1 MAVNFQQSDLNQRLD
16 DAIRDGVTSNV
27 YGLWFHSLRFSL
39 KDDVLSIQCPST
51 THRERLEE
59 RHADFIAGL
68 ADKLIGFIPKLE
80 FSVADSFQD
89 AIPVEVK
96 KPNGPRSRRSS
107 TLKSCE
113 VHPGHSFDRFVVG
126 PDNQIAYAS
135 CLAIAQE
142 TSRQY
147 NPLFLHGSTGLGKT
161 HLLQSTY
168 NHLCQHASHL
178 NVLYTNCEAF
188 TNEFIASIR
197 DHSLNVFR
205 DMYRRVDV
213 LLMDDIQ
220 FLADKTSTQEEFF
233 HTFNDLILAD
243 KRVLLSSDSA
253 PHELQKF
260 ESRLISRFSSGLVTS
275 IQPPGY
281 ETRLSLIRYKS
292 RQLNLDLGV
301 DIEHA
306 VAMLNFSS
314 VRELLGALVT
324 LEAHVRFSGKPAT
337 REVIGT
343 IAPAA
348 SGSAP
353 GFDQII
359 DLVCREFGVTLA
371 DLQSKKRPN
380 SIAHPRQ
387 IAMYFLREFT
397 GKSLHEIGV
406 FFGGRDHSTV
416 QYAHT
421 KISRD
426 RDLDSNLHSILKR
439 LGESIRRGCG

>member
-1 MAVNFQQSDLNQRLD
+1 MDA
-16 DAIRDGVTSNV
+16 AIREGVGSNV
-27 YGLWFHSLRFSL
+27 YGLWFHSLVYSL
-39 KDDVLSIQCPST
+39 SGDTLSILCPSS
-51 THRERLEE
+51 THRDQLEQRYSDLIVKTAG
-59 RHADFIAGL
+59 RH
-68 ADKLIGFIPKLE
+68 IGF
-80 FSVADSFQD
+80 
-89 AIPVEVK
+89 
-96 KPNGPRSRRSS
+96 NPRLDFKICESNHEELPAPARIQETRKTRKAS
-107 TLKSCE
+107 TLKSCD
-113 VHPGHSFDRFVVG
+113 VHPGHSFERFVVG

-147 NPLFLHGSTGLGKT
+147 NPLFLHGPTGLGKT

-168 NHLCQHASHL
+168 NHLCQHSSHL

-213 LLMDDIQ
+213 LLMDDVQ

-281 ETRLSLIRYKS
+281 ETRLSLIRHKS
-292 RQLNLDLGV
+292 KHLNLQLEPT
-301 DIEHA
+301 IEQA
-306 VAMLNFSS
+306 IAALSFSN
-314 VRELLGALVT
+314 VRELHGALVT
-324 LEAHVRFSGKPAT
+324 LEAHIRFSGQPAT
-337 REVIGT
+337 LETISK
-343 IAPAA
+343 IAPN
-348 SGSAP
+348 STHPAP
-353 GFDQII
+353 GFDVIVDII
-359 DLVCREFGVTLA
+359 CREFGVTLT

-387 IAMYFLREFT
+387 LAMFLLREHT
-397 GKSLHEIGV
+397 NKSLHEIGV

-416 QYAHT
+416 QYAHS
-421 KISRD
+421 KISKD
-426 RDLDSNLHSILKR
+426 REVDQSLNSVLRR
-439 LGESIRRGCG
+439 LEESLGRSCG